1 MQEAHPAASTS
12 SSDKKA
18 AHRPKSHTGKNSP
31 PKITEEK
38 KLTAQNH
45 RYEKTRYPK
54 SHRGKTHTEE
64 KITQRK
70 KLTEEKKLPPKIIEG
85 KNSPPKITKSQWT
98 LHSSKSHR
106 EKNSTPKI
114 VARDKILITG
124 RD

>member
-31 PKITEEK
+31 HKIIDTK
-38 KLTAQNH
+38 KLATQN
-45 RYEKTRYPK
+45 
-54 SHRGKTHTEE
+54 HTEE
-64 KITQRK
+64 KLTQRK